1 MENPPWISIDS
12 AGPCSLDT
20 SSSEISSL
28 LRSGLKTLLG
38 HAALRVVNL
47 NVRLC
52 GVLNMKTCYIYVC
65 VYLFIYT
72 RIAIILY
79 YIILYFIMLHYIM
92 LYCII
97 LCNIALY
104 FLKKNVKYF
113 IISYYTTLHIVWHDM
128 NIIRYDIV
136 LFLY

>member
-1 MENPPWISIDS
+1 MENPPWISRDS
-12 AGPCSLDT
+12 AGPCSLDA

-47 NVRLC
+47 NVR
-52 GVLNMKTCYIYVC
+52 VFEYENMLYIYIYMC
-65 VYLFIYT
+65 AFIYLSIYT

-104 FLKKNVKYF
+104 CF
-113 IISYYTTLHIVWHDM
+113 
-128 NIIRYDIV
+128 
-136 LFLY
+136 

>member
-1 MENPPWISIDS
+1 M
-12 AGPCSLDT
+12 
-20 SSSEISSL
+20 
-28 LRSGLKTLLG
+28 
-38 HAALRVVNL
+38 
-47 NVRLC
+47 
-52 GVLNMKTCYIYVC
+52 C

-79 YIILYFIMLHYIM
+79 HIILYFIMLHYIM

-104 FLKKNVKYF
+104 FFKKNVKYF